1 MKCMRLLRHGNLFWR
16 HCGDEGMLIGKDK
29 FVLFLGKCS
38 MQMCTEMMTVTLSG
52 LAIEFVTLIM

>member
-1 MKCMRLLRHGNLFWR
+1 
-16 HCGDEGMLIGKDK
+16 MLTGEEK

>member
-1 MKCMRLLRHGNLFWR
+1 MRLLRHRNLFWR
-16 HCGDEGMLIGKDK
+16 HCGGEGLLVGEEK

-38 MQMCTEMMTVTLSG
+38 MQMCAEMMIVTLLG